1 MFPFFFL
8 SSPVKNISSNFFCVC
23 VVCVL
28 LTVCILYITRKKKAQ
43 KEGSDVLLL
52 LQLLSRVLRSSL
64 KRVYMCIYT
73 HTLSLSLSKVKKLE
87 KREKDQQFS
96 GIKKKQHF
104 VCILKQTPLG
114 FKAQRNNFGEKQAR
128 NRGFDPRLSHPLSL
142 QQQRLALFCK

>member
-1 MFPFFFL
+1 M
-8 SSPVKNISSNFFCVC
+8 
-23 VVCVL
+23 
-28 LTVCILYITRKKKAQ
+28 CILYITRKKKTQ
-43 KEGSDVLLL
+43 KEGSDALLL
-52 LQLLSRVLRSSL
+52 LLLLLLLLSLLRLLRSSL
-64 KRVYMCIYT
+64 KRVYMCIHT
-73 HTLSLSLSKVKKLE
+73 HTLSLSKVKKLE

-104 VCILKQTPLG
+104 VSILKQTPLG

>member
-1 MFPFFFL
+1 M
-8 SSPVKNISSNFFCVC
+8 
-23 VVCVL
+23 L

-96 GIKKKQHF
+96 GIK
-104 VCILKQTPLG
+104 
-114 FKAQRNNFGEKQAR
+114 
-128 NRGFDPRLSHPLSL
+128 
-142 QQQRLALFCK
+142 